1 MKQEKDVKY
10 LLKYKKIFLYYIIL
24 FIVSRLAL
32 VKPEK
37 ARQIEDMIIQ
47 NGSMGVYK
55 GKISES
61 ELIGFL
67 EGMEDHQDTKIS
79 FKRKVDSDDDL
90 DIDNIWMDNMSKK
103 FFWYFKLNNL

>member
-1 MKQEKDVKY
+1 M
-10 LLKYKKIFLYYIIL
+10 
-24 FIVSRLAL
+24 SRLAL

-90 DIDNIWMDNMSKK
+90 DIDNIWMNNMSKK

>member
-1 MKQEKDVKY
+1 MY
-10 LLKYKKIFLYYIIL
+10 
-24 FIVSRLAL
+24 IVSRLAL

-37 ARQIEDMIIQ
+37 ARQIEDMIIR

-55 GKISES
+55 DKISES

-67 EGMEDHQDTKIS
+67 EGIEDKQQTTIS

-90 DIDNIWMDNMSKK
+90 DIDNI
-103 FFWYFKLNNL
+103 

>member
-47 NGSMGVYK
+47 NGTMGVYK

-67 EGMEDHQDTKIS
+67 EGLEDHQDTKIS

-90 DIDNIWMDNMSKK
+90 DIDNI
-103 FFWYFKLNNL
+103 